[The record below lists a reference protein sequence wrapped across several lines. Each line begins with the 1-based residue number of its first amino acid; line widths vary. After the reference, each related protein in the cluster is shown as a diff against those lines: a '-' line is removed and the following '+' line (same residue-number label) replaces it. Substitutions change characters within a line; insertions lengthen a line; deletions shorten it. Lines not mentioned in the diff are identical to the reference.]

1 MEKSADRDDEA
12 RTIGEGQN
20 DRGRPERQGEGR
32 ILHEPRSATVVLA
45 LVDADDAEIL
55 FLGARPSYG
64 N

>member
-12 RTIGEGQN
+12 GTV
-20 DRGRPERQGEGR
+20 GEGR
-32 ILHEPRSATVVLA
+32 ILHEPRSATAVLG

-55 FLGARPSYG
+55 FLGARPAQG